1 MNKVTLLLA
10 QHADGNDPF
19 KSSVARALL
28 LSMSSDELNDV
39 VDTGGSID
47 PFASDKNIQRVLSL
61 GFITKSDLED
71 PVLLATALAAAL
83 AATVDMVAET
93 EVPSSNLNEPEVLKY
108 EKQYTDKFSQMA
120 FLVERYDDEL
130 LFRGIGKSE
139 AAGMAR
145 ALIAVSGQQPDLW
158 MRVAQEG
165 TV

>member
-1 MNKVTLLLA
+1 MNRVTLLLA
-10 QHADGNDPF
+10 KHADGSDQF

-28 LSMSSDELNDV
+28 LSMSGDDVSDV
-39 VDTGGSID
+39 MDTGGSTD

-61 GFITKSDLED
+61 GFIAKSDLED

-93 EVPSSNLNEPEVLKY
+93 EVTASNLNESEVLKY
-108 EKQYTDKFSQMA
+108 EKQYTEKFSKMA
-120 FLVERYDDEL
+120 FLIERYEDEL
-130 LFRGIGKSE
+130 LFSGIGKSE

-145 ALIAVSGQQPDLW
+145 ALISVSGQHSDLW
-158 MRVAQEG
+158 VRVAQEG